1 MKEHRNTCDVVVIG
15 GGPAGNIAART
26 LSKTGLRVVVVDSR
40 HDIGN
45 KLCTGIIGVECATRF
60 PVDPSLIY
68 GSVRRA
74 TVRAPDGSDHVLGN
88 EEIRALIID
97 RVSYIANIASEA
109 RLLGARY
116 ILGPRVHS
124 VSRLGDFVEVDTRSD
139 SGTEVFTCRVVI
151 ISNGFGSNL
160 LSGVGLRKINRRD
173 YMVASQIEVT
183 AGEIEGIKLYTGND
197 VAPGSFAWLVPTHDS
212 LALLGA
218 VSRDRLN
225 GRFDKLISVLRYEKV
240 ITKTHG
246 EVMKWGIPLKA
257 LHKTYSRGVL
267 VAGDAAGFAKPTTGG
282 GIYYAML
289 SGDMAA
295 KTTIRAFEDGDFSE
309 ENLSKYESMWKNQF
323 GHELQTGYLARVL
336 FESLDDESL
345 NVLIGCFSSNSVQNS
360 ILADTS
366 FSFDRHGTII
376 SETLKHKDILDAVRS
391 LGLSA
396 GGRII
401 PRLLKTAALEV
412 VSR

>member
-15 GGPAGNIAART
+15 GGPAGNIAARA
-26 LSKTGLRVVVVDSR
+26 LSKAGLRVIVLDSR

-45 KLCTGIIGVECATRF
+45 KPCTGIIGMECATRF
-60 PVDPSLIY
+60 PVDPSLVY
-68 GSVRRA
+68 GSVKGA

-88 EEIRALIID
+88 DEIRALIID

-109 RLLGARY
+109 GHLGARY
-116 ILGPRVHS
+116 ILGSRVHS
-124 VSRLGDFVEVDTRSD
+124 VSRLGDLVEIATRCG
-139 SGTEVFTCRVVI
+139 SGTEVFMCRVAI

-160 LSGVGLRKINRRD
+160 LSAVGLNKTNRRD
-173 YMVASQIEVT
+173 YMVASQIEVEVE
-183 AGEIEGIKLYTGND
+183 EIDEIKLYTGNH

-225 GRFDKLISVLRYEKV
+225 DKFDKLILMLKREKV
-240 ITKTHG
+240 IRKTHG
-246 EVMKWGIPLKA
+246 TVTKWGIPLKA
-257 LHKTYSRGVL
+257 LPKTYSRGVL
-267 VAGDAAGFAKPTTGG
+267 VAGDAGGFAKPTTGG

-295 KTTIRAFEDGDFSE
+295 QTVIKAFESGDFSE
-309 ENLSKYESMWKNQF
+309 SNLSKYESMWRNKF
-323 GHELQTGYLARVL
+323 GRELQTGYLARLL

-345 NVLIGCFSSNSVQNS
+345 NVLIRCFSSESVQS
-360 ILADTS
+360 AILSDPS
-366 FSFDRHGTII
+366 FSFDRHGSII
-376 SETLKHKDILDAVRS
+376 LETFKHKDILNAVRS
-391 LGLSA
+391 LGVTG

-401 PRLLKTAALEV
+401 PRLLKTAASEL
-412 VSR
+412 VSP